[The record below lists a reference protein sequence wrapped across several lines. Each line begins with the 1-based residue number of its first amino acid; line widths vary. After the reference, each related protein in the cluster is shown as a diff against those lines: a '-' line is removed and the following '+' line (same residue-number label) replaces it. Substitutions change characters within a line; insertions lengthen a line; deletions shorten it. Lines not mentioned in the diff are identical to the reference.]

1 MSTLVRTSLM
11 SGLAALRHEPTAK
24 RIRAMVGENTVVDS
38 TRAIL
43 LWEPRRVVPS
53 WAVPVGDVRAELRPA
68 AGRDAPADPDAVG
81 HRMPEVSARPVL
93 DPSIPFAF
101 HTASGRPVDVV
112 AEAAVLP
119 AAGFLLD
126 DADLSGYLVLDFAA
140 FDRWWEEDEQNL
152 GHPRDPFHRI
162 DILQSS
168 RNVRIEHRG
177 VVLAESTE
185 PSLLFETLLPMRC
198 YLPREDVIVPL
209 ESSTALSTCAYK
221 GHARYFSCAAA
232 EDRLEDIAWSYE
244 SPLRE
249 AEQIRGLIAFYGERL
264 DVFVD
269 GVAQER
275 PRTPWSRSAAS

>member
-24 RIRAMVGENTVVDS
+24 RIRAMVGDTTVVDS

-68 AGRDAPADPDAVG
+68 AGSDAPADPDAVG

-101 HTASGRPVDVV
+101 HTASGRPVDVI
-112 AEAAVLP
+112 AEAALLP
-119 AAGFLLD
+119 GAGFLLD

-140 FDRWWEEDEQNL
+140 FDRWWEEDEENV

-177 VVLAESTE
+177 VLLAEPGAEHVCLQGTRALF
-185 PSLLFETLLPMRC
+185 LLRGGRGSARGHC
-198 YLPREDVIVPL
+198 L
-209 ESSTALSTCAYK
+209 ELRIAVAGSPTDPWTDRVLRRTA
-221 GHARYFSCAAA
+221 
-232 EDRLEDIAWSYE
+232 
-244 SPLRE
+244 
-249 AEQIRGLIAFYGERL
+249 
-264 DVFVD
+264 
-269 GVAQER
+269 
-275 PRTPWSRSAAS
+275 